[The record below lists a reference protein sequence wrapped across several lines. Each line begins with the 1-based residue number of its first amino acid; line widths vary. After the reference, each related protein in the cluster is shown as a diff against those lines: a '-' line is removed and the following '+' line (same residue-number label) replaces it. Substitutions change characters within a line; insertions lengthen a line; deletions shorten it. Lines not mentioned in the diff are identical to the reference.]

1 MQTSSFPKQVCP
13 LLIINLRSL
22 SLSLLKVRELAI
34 NLHRILLDTVKM
46 QSFQN
51 VRPPIT
57 LTQCT
62 LPSLVFIGS
71 RNVNGPN
78 VQNI

>member
-57 LTQCT
+57 LTNT
-62 LPSLVFIGS
+62 LSPLLYL
-71 RNVNGPN
+71 
-78 VQNI
+78 